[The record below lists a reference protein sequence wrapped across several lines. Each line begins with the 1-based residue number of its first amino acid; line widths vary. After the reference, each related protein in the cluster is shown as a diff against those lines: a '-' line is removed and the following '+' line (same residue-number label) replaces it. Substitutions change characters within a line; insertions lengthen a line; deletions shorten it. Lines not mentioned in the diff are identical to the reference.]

1 MTDDEKPMTDGGEE
15 DAVGEM
21 SDGLQ
26 VELFHPDSDREPG
39 DTNIEAYGF
48 DIHPVVFPVALVVV
62 ALFILLTIFYRS
74 IAEILGWTMVTDSQT
89 VSDEGWEVL
98 RTTSDG
104 APVVYQTASDAYG
117 VIFDFIGTNFGWFYL
132 LAVNIFIVV
141 LLYFAFS
148 KFGNIKIG
156 GVEAEKEFSDFS
168 WMAML
173 FSAGMGIGLM
183 FFSVLEPVFY
193 FQGPPGFWGAQAGT
207 GAAASAAMA
216 QTFFHWGFHP
226 WAVYGLVGLGLAF
239 FSFNR
244 GLPLTFRSIFWPLLG
259 ERIYGWAGHII
270 DLVTVF
276 ATLFGLATSLGLG
289 VAQVNS
295 GLQYVSVDILGALG
309 SFPVGTGP
317 QIALI
322 AGITA
327 IATLSV
333 AAGLDG
339 GVKRLSTLNLYLMF
353 ALLGFLLLVGPTV
366 FILGTWVQGLGV
378 YFGNVLELGF
388 YRGAMGAGGG
398 TVTAWTVF
406 YWGWWIAWSPFV
418 GMFIARISKGRTV
431 REFVLGVLF
440 LPSLFSTLWLSTFGG
455 SALASSISGSG
466 VSGQEV
472 AGVTTEA
479 GNQAVGVVGAYQALP
494 YSDFETL
501 GMFVML
507 DQYPL
512 GAITASLA
520 TLLVITFFVTSSDS
534 GSLVIDHLTSGGKHD
549 VPKTQR
555 VFWAVTEGGVAA
567 VLLWGGGLNALQTA
581 AITTGLPF
589 AAILCLMCYTVYL
602 GLSNEYEILES
613 QEFAETISD
622 LREQEDVD
630 VVTTGRETVTD
641 IQEGDETPSSD

>member
-1 MTDDEKPMTDGGEE
+1 MSDSDQT
-15 DAVGEM
+15 GEM

-39 DTNIEAYGF
+39 DTNIQKFGF
-48 DIHPVVFPVALVVV
+48 DIHPVVFPVALALI
-62 ALFILLTIFYRS
+62 ALFIAVTIV
-74 IAEILGWTMVTDSQT
+74 LGDS
-89 VSDEGWEVL
+89 
-98 RTTSDG
+98 
-104 APVVYQTASDAYG
+104 ASAAYTWL
-117 VIFDFIGTNFGWFYL
+117 FNFIGENFGWFYL

-141 LLYFAFS
+141 LLYFAFG
-148 KFGNIKIG
+148 KFGNIRIG

-193 FQGPPGFWGAQAGT
+193 FTSVPAFWGAEAGT

-226 WAVYGLVGLGLAF
+226 WAIYGLVGLGLAF

-259 ERIYGWAGHII
+259 DRIYGWPGHVI

-289 VAQVNS
+289 VAQVNT
-295 GLQYVSVDILGALG
+295 GVQYVTTDILGILG
-309 SFPVGTGP
+309 SFPNNTLT

-322 AGITA
+322 ALITG

-333 AAGLDG
+333 AAGLDS
-339 GVKRLSTLNLYLMF
+339 GVKRLSTVNLYLMF
-353 ALLGFLLLVGPTV
+353 ALLGFLLIVGPTIFV
-366 FILGTWVQGLGV
+366 LGTWVEGLGA
-378 YFGNVLELGF
+378 YFGSLLSLSF
-388 YRGAMGAGGG
+388 YRGTMGGGAG
-398 TVTAWTVF
+398 TVSAWTVF

-440 LPSLFSTLWLSTFGG
+440 LPSMFSTIWLATFGG
-455 SALASSISGSG
+455 SALSGAIG
-466 VSGQEV
+466 EG
-472 AGVTTEA
+472 T
-479 GNQAVGVVGAYQALP
+479 NGVVGAYNELGYAT
-494 YSDFETL
+494 FETL

-507 DQYPL
+507 NQFPL
-512 GAITASLA
+512 GAISASIA

-549 VPKTQR
+549 VPRAQR
-555 VFWAVTEGGVAA
+555 IFWAVTEGAVAA
-567 VLLWGGGLNALQTA
+567 MLLYGGGLSALQTA

-589 AAILCLMCYTVYL
+589 AVILCLMCYTVYL
-602 GLSNEYEILES
+602 GLDNEYQILES
-613 QEFAETISD
+613 EEFAERIQDMT
-622 LREQEDVD
+622 EEGDVD
-630 VVTTGRETVTD
+630 IATTGDEVVTDVQG
-641 IQEGDETPSSD
+641 GDDPVSGD

>member
-1 MTDDEKPMTDGGEE
+1 MSEKQEPMTDGGEDE
-15 DAVGEM
+15 AVGEM

-62 ALFILLTIFYRS
+62 VSFILLTIFYES
-74 IAEILGWTMVTDSQT
+74 IASVLGWTMVNSEGET
-89 VSDEGWEVL
+89 V
-98 RTTSDG
+98 T
-104 APVVYQTASDAYG
+104 QTAADAYT
-117 VIFDFIGTNFGWFYL
+117 VIFDAIGQNFGWLYL
-132 LAVNIFIVV
+132 LAVNVFIVV
-141 LLYFAFS
+141 LLYFALS
-148 KFGNIKIG
+148 KYGNIKIG
-156 GVEAEKEFSDFS
+156 GVEAEKEFSDFA

-193 FQGPPGFWGAQAGT
+193 FQSVPGFWGAEAGT

-259 ERIYGWAGHII
+259 ERIYGWPGHVI

-276 ATLFGLATSLGLG
+276 ATLFGLSTSLGLG

-309 SFPVGTGP
+309 SLPTGTGP

-322 AGITA
+322 AVITG

-339 GVKRLSTLNLYLMF
+339 GVKRLSSLNLYLMF

-366 FILGTWVQGLGV
+366 FVLGTWVEGLGT
-378 YFGNVLELGF
+378 YFGNVIQLGF

-455 SALASSISGSG
+455 SALASAIPGSG
-466 VSGQEV
+466 VSGKAV
-472 AGVTTEA
+472 SGVEGAT
-479 GNQAVGVVGAYQALP
+479 GVVNPGDGAGAYGELG
-494 YSDFETL
+494 YTSFETL

-555 VFWAVTEGGVAA
+555 IFWAVTEGGVAA
-567 VLLWGGGLNALQTA
+567 VLLWGGGLDALQTA

-589 AAILCLMCYTVYL
+589 AVILLLMCYTVYQ

-613 QEFAETISD
+613 EEFAETIQE
-622 LREQEDVD
+622 LTEQDDVD
-630 VVTTGRETVTD
+630 VVTSGDEMVTD

>member
-1 MTDDEKPMTDGGEE
+1 MAESDETT
-15 DAVGEM
+15 GEM

-39 DTNIEAYGF
+39 DTNIQRFGF
-48 DIHPVVFPVALVVV
+48 DIHPVVFPVALVII
-62 ALFILLTIFYRS
+62 ALFIFVTI
-74 IAEILGWTMVTDSQT
+74 ILGDQAASM
-89 VSDEGWEVL
+89 
-98 RTTSDG
+98 
-104 APVVYQTASDAYG
+104 YTAL
-117 VIFDFIGTNFGWFYL
+117 FNFIGENFGWFYL

-141 LLYFAFS
+141 LLFFAFS
-148 KFGNIKIG
+148 RYGKIKIG

-183 FFSVLEPVFY
+183 FFSVSEPLYY
-193 FQGPPGFWGAQAGT
+193 FQNVPGFFGAEAGT

-259 ERIYGWAGHII
+259 DRIYGWPGHLI

-289 VAQVNS
+289 VAQVNQ
-295 GLQYVSVDILGALG
+295 GLSYVGGDLLGIASVPTNSLVQVL
-309 SFPVGTGP
+309 
-317 QIALI
+317 LI
-322 AGITA
+322 AGITG

-339 GVKRLSTLNLYLMF
+339 GVKRLSTINLYLML
-353 ALLGFLLLVGPTV
+353 ALLGFLLIVGPTV
-366 FILGTWVQGLGV
+366 YILGAWVEGLGA
-378 YFGNVLELGF
+378 YFNNILALGF
-388 YRGAMGAGGG
+388 FRGTLSPGGG

-431 REFVLGVLF
+431 RQFVMGVLI
-440 LPSLFSTLWLSTFGG
+440 LPAMFSTLWLSTFGG
-455 SALASSISGSG
+455 AALFNSLVGNGAALATYNEL
-466 VSGQEV
+466 GQTV
-472 AGVTTEA
+472 A
-479 GNQAVGVVGAYQALP
+479 
-494 YSDFETL
+494 
-501 GMFVML
+501 MFAML
-507 DQYPL
+507 EQFPL
-512 GAITASLA
+512 GALLGILA

-549 VPKTQR
+549 VPRTQR
-555 VFWAVTEGGVAA
+555 IFWAVTEGTVAA
-567 VLLWGGGLNALQTA
+567 ILLYGGGLTALQTA

-589 AAILCLMCYTVYL
+589 AVILCLMCYTVYL
-602 GLSNEYEILES
+602 GLKNEYEILES
-613 QEFAETISD
+613 EEFAETIEELSD
-622 LREQEDVD
+622 RENVD
-630 VVTTGRETVTD
+630 VVTAGDEMVTD
-641 IQEGDETPSSD
+641 VREGDDAASGD

>member
-1 MTDDEKPMTDGGEE
+1 MADSDDTM
-15 DAVGEM
+15 GEM

-39 DTNIEAYGF
+39 DTNIQRFGF
-48 DIHPVVFPVALVVV
+48 DIHPIVFPIALLLIGAFIALTVLGPEFGLNVA
-62 ALFILLTIFYRS
+62 AGYQWLFDTI
-74 IAEILGWTMVTDSQT
+74 
-89 VSDEGWEVL
+89 
-98 RTTSDG
+98 G
-104 APVVYQTASDAYG
+104 AT
-117 VIFDFIGTNFGWFYL
+117 FGWFYL
-132 LAVNIFIVV
+132 LAVNIFIIV

-148 KFGNIKIG
+148 KYGRIKIG

-183 FFSVLEPVFY
+183 FFSVLEPVY
-193 FQGPPGFWGAQAGT
+193 YLNTPPSFFGVEAGT
-207 GAAASAAMA
+207 GAAGAAALA

-259 ERIYGWAGHII
+259 ERIYGWPGHVI

-295 GLQYVSVDILGALG
+295 GLSYVFGPEMLGVM
-309 SFPVGTGP
+309 SIPTGVVP
-317 QIALI
+317 QVLLI

-353 ALLGFLLLVGPTV
+353 ALLGFIIVVGPTV
-366 FILGTWVQGLGV
+366 FIFGAWVEGLGA
-378 YFGNVLELGF
+378 YFQNLFGLAFFTGTLG
-388 YRGAMGAGGG
+388 AAENA
-398 TVTAWTVF
+398 TPTAWTVF

-418 GMFIARISKGRTV
+418 GMFIARISKGRSV

-440 LPSLFSTLWLSTFGG
+440 LPSMFSTIWLSAFGG
-455 SALASSISGSG
+455 AALSK
-466 VSGQEV
+466 
-472 AGVTTEA
+472 
-479 GNQAVGVVGAYQALP
+479 AVGGGAVQAA
-494 YSDFETL
+494 YSNLGYGSFETL

-507 DQYPL
+507 NQYPL
-512 GAITASLA
+512 GVVSGLIA
-520 TLLVITFFVTSSDS
+520 TLLVVTFFVTSSDS

-567 VLLWGGGLNALQTA
+567 VLLLGGGLTALQTA

-589 AAILCLMCYTVYL
+589 AAILTLMCYTVYL
-602 GLSNEYEILES
+602 GLDNEYEILES
-613 QEFAETISD
+613 EAFAERIEDMTASD
-622 LREQEDVD
+622 DVQ
-630 VVTTGRETVTD
+630 VATSGREMVTD
-641 IQEGDETPSSD
+641 VGSGDDSASGGD